1 MKLVNEV
8 KFAGEHNKHAVLPY
22 LKIDLDGSIH
32 SVAFYSALNGT
43 HYAGISRFCL
53 HYSNGSCFME
63 RYRYQLLFFA

>member
-32 SVAFYSALNGT
+32 CRVLFCVERNALRGNFK
-43 HYAGISRFCL
+43 ILSSL
-53 HYSNGSCFME
+53 
-63 RYRYQLLFFA
+63 